1 MVFWFEVLLADCASN
16 KTTVMI
22 IDAGSGYHAST
33 SLTLGQG
40 SAEGF
45 LLTCGVLVS
54 DKALIAFKE
63 TVSVLTISPLDDRT
77 ILDMT

>member
-1 MVFWFEVLLADCASN
+1 
-16 KTTVMI
+16 MI
-22 IDAGSGYHAST
+22 VEDGSGYHTLT

-54 DKALIAFKE
+54 NKALVAFKE
-63 TVSVLTISPLDDRT
+63 TVAVLAVLPLDDRT